1 MNVAKVTVDK
11 ILLFGD
17 SITEQSYNQ
26 EYGFNLAPALQ
37 HEYFRK
43 LQVVVRGY
51 GGYNTEHARYILNP
65 TLDTEAAGGSKIRLL
80 VVFFGT
86 NDSAQNALQHVPLG
100 RYAENVHL
108 LATEAARRKVPII
121 LVGPA
126 LVDEHK
132 MDGDR
137 ATMTN
142 LAYSNAVGKVARE
155 LEVPFID
162 LWHAFLESKGL
173 KEGDPIPGK
182 LGETTNQNLD
192 DLLTDGVHFSGKGYR
207 IWYDLLRETIRK
219 EYPELR
225 TENLATILPH
235 ISDVDNSDLPASLW
249 RDVKVAEH
257 ITVLTMSPKRACDCC
272 NIRKIK
278 CEGGLPCG
286 RCMANGLACT
296 YLRERR
302 RSGPRH
308 LRQASMKIWKEQM
321 ALTQLKPDELPM
333 SPPGVYQAS
342 PAADLQQIPTS
353 VIRNVLSMYKES
365 LYGIWPLLATDDL
378 ILRLESQTSD
388 PTIYALTTAL
398 CGATLSN
405 MSRTVMD
412 ESRQGALDAEAF
424 IKECRRVRGT
434 YDYMEPVTLDTVLTS
449 YFLHIFY
456 GRQASREQMAA
467 FYIREAITFAH
478 MFGMHLEDTYARYFT
493 GFLNLVTLFSTPGRD
508 FFGRWTSQGSNV
520 TMSRD
525 QLLLIQHALQRP
537 LENPSYINDI
547 QMVDIVVSQH
557 WIRSLAWK
565 LSVIS
570 GYVMPN
576 GKREM
581 NVEYPLEIAQHALR
595 GVSQFSPAAFEV
607 HGPGMEVKMYEIAT
621 ALADSILCK
630 PEEQSCLL
638 VGRKDTLK
646 SLTNFMSSLQVM
658 NPGLRDVLAQ
668 KVEVI
673 LDSSSIPKSLE
684 LIEEDSPSSFEE
696 DLLSTDF
703 QLVNS
708 MLYNDFLDLA

>member
-1 MNVAKVTVDK
+1 
-11 ILLFGD
+11 
-17 SITEQSYNQ
+17 
-26 EYGFNLAPALQ
+26 
-37 HEYFRK
+37 
-43 LQVVVRGY
+43 
-51 GGYNTEHARYILNP
+51 
-65 TLDTEAAGGSKIRLL
+65 
-80 VVFFGT
+80 
-86 NDSAQNALQHVPLG
+86 
-100 RYAENVHL
+100 
-108 LATEAARRKVPII
+108 
-121 LVGPA
+121 
-126 LVDEHK
+126 
-132 MDGDR
+132 
-137 ATMTN
+137 
-142 LAYSNAVGKVARE
+142 
-155 LEVPFID
+155 
-162 LWHAFLESKGL
+162 
-173 KEGDPIPGK
+173 
-182 LGETTNQNLD
+182 
-192 DLLTDGVHFSGKGYR
+192 
-207 IWYDLLRETIRK
+207 
-219 EYPELR
+219 
-225 TENLATILPH
+225 
-235 ISDVDNSDLPASLW
+235 
-249 RDVKVAEH
+249 
-257 ITVLTMSPKRACDCC
+257 
-272 NIRKIK
+272 
-278 CEGGLPCG
+278 
-286 RCMANGLACT
+286 
-296 YLRERR
+296 
-302 RSGPRH
+302 
-308 LRQASMKIWKEQM
+308 MKIWKEQM

-478 MFGMHLEDTYARYFT
+478 MFGMHLEDTYARYCVKDQRVMRKLYFLLFMTERYLCIQQGLPIVLESIPLPDTDDEENPDAVT

>member
-1 MNVAKVTVDK
+1 M
-11 ILLFGD
+11 
-17 SITEQSYNQ
+17 TE
-26 EYGFNLAPALQ
+26 
-37 HEYFRK
+37 
-43 LQVVVRGY
+43 
-51 GGYNTEHARYILNP
+51 RYLCIQQGL
-65 TLDTEAAGGSKIRLL
+65 
-80 VVFFGT
+80 
-86 NDSAQNALQHVPLG
+86 
-100 RYAENVHL
+100 
-108 LATEAARRKVPII
+108 PI
-121 LVGPA
+121 V
-126 LVDEHK
+126 
-132 MDGDR
+132 
-137 ATMTN
+137 
-142 LAYSNAVGKVARE
+142 
-155 LEVPFID
+155 
-162 LWHAFLESKGL
+162 LES
-173 KEGDPIPGK
+173 IP
-182 LGETTNQNLD
+182 
-192 DLLTDGVHFSGKGYR
+192 
-207 IWYDLLRETIRK
+207 
-219 EYPELR
+219 
-225 TENLATILPH
+225 LP
-235 ISDVDNSDLPASLW
+235 D
-249 RDVKVAEH
+249 
-257 ITVLTMSPKRACDCC
+257 
-272 NIRKIK
+272 
-278 CEGGLPCG
+278 
-286 RCMANGLACT
+286 
-296 YLRERR
+296 
-302 RSGPRH
+302 
-308 LRQASMKIWKEQM
+308 
-321 ALTQLKPDELPM
+321 
-333 SPPGVYQAS
+333 
-342 PAADLQQIPTS
+342 
-353 VIRNVLSMYKES
+353 
-365 LYGIWPLLATDDL
+365 TDD
-378 ILRLESQTSD
+378 EEN
-388 PTIYALTTAL
+388 P
-398 CGATLSN
+398 
-405 MSRTVMD
+405 
-412 ESRQGALDAEAF
+412 DA
-424 IKECRRVRGT
+424 V
-434 YDYMEPVTLDTVLTS
+434 
-449 YFLHIFY
+449 
-456 GRQASREQMAA
+456 
-467 FYIREAITFAH
+467 
-478 MFGMHLEDTYARYFT
+478 T

>member
-1 MNVAKVTVDK
+1 
-11 ILLFGD
+11 
-17 SITEQSYNQ
+17 
-26 EYGFNLAPALQ
+26 
-37 HEYFRK
+37 
-43 LQVVVRGY
+43 
-51 GGYNTEHARYILNP
+51 
-65 TLDTEAAGGSKIRLL
+65 
-80 VVFFGT
+80 
-86 NDSAQNALQHVPLG
+86 
-100 RYAENVHL
+100 
-108 LATEAARRKVPII
+108 
-121 LVGPA
+121 
-126 LVDEHK
+126 
-132 MDGDR
+132 
-137 ATMTN
+137 
-142 LAYSNAVGKVARE
+142 
-155 LEVPFID
+155 
-162 LWHAFLESKGL
+162 
-173 KEGDPIPGK
+173 
-182 LGETTNQNLD
+182 
-192 DLLTDGVHFSGKGYR
+192 
-207 IWYDLLRETIRK
+207 
-219 EYPELR
+219 
-225 TENLATILPH
+225 
-235 ISDVDNSDLPASLW
+235 
-249 RDVKVAEH
+249 
-257 ITVLTMSPKRACDCC
+257 
-272 NIRKIK
+272 
-278 CEGGLPCG
+278 
-286 RCMANGLACT
+286 
-296 YLRERR
+296 
-302 RSGPRH
+302 
-308 LRQASMKIWKEQM
+308 MKIWKEQM

-342 PAADLQQIPTS
+342 PVADLQQIPSS
-353 VIRNVLSMYKES
+353 VIRNVLLMYKES

-378 ILRLESQTSD
+378 ILRLESQTND

-412 ESRQGALDAEAF
+412 ESRQGELDAEAF

-478 MFGMHLEDTYARYFT
+478 MFGMHLEDTYARHCVKDQRVMRKLYFLLFMTERYLCIQQGLPIVLESIPLPDTDDEENPDAVT